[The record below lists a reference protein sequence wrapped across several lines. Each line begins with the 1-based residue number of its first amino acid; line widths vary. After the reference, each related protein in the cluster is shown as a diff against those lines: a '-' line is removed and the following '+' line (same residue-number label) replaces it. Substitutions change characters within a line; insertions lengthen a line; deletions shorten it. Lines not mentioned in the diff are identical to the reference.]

1 MRSAVRGEFT
11 TAMESLSV
19 ERSALMNQLTEVRL
33 KLAEAQSDR
42 EAAEKLWKAHA
53 EEEAAKI
60 HAR

>member
-1 MRSAVRGEFT
+1 
-11 TAMESLSV
+11 MESLAA
-19 ERSALMNQLTEVRL
+19 ERTGLMNQVTEVRL